1 MESRDSARQLRL
13 VLRAGSLVFGLS
25 AIALIAAPKL
35 FNELLGLVSTADLE
49 WSMRMTGITLVA
61 LAGNM
66 FSHSSR
72 GTTESVRLAG
82 GVMMLSAFALGVLTL
97 LIAVPLTWFTIAYAT
112 VGFGFSAA
120 YILAFRNSARPST
133 KVTS

>member
-1 MESRDSARQLRL
+1 MKLSESRVRA

-25 AIALIAAPKL
+25 AIALVVAPKL
-35 FNELLGLVSTADLE
+35 FNELLGLVSTTELE

-66 FSHSSR
+66 FAHSTR
-72 GTTESVRLAG
+72 GTAQSVRFAG
-82 GVMMLSAFALGVLTL
+82 FVMMGSAFALGVLTL
-97 LIAVPLTWFTIAYAT
+97 LIGVPLTWFTIAYAI

-120 YILAFRNSARPST
+120 YMWAAKGYFSS
-133 KVTS
+133 K